1 MKQFFG
7 TVGCCLSL
15 ACVVGALEV
24 GDLPVEE
31 LTRDYADSHFSKDY
45 EYHILSDYS
54 VRRTWKAKGYTLT
67 LDFDI
72 RSSKLLSLYVDYEP
86 AAPKAEAMRH
96 MRHLCEGRDEDTK
109 WVKTKEKSA
118 TNVGLK
124 NARHRQLTD
133 KSFLFWESAGSSGN
147 CERLSWFAEA
157 PRLDRMSIE
166 HASRN
171 TGKTAMGNSS
181 AGGGFEA
188 MFKDEDRRRATPPV
202 APITKTPVADT
213 PTDDIPADDSPEID
227 TPAPDTST
235 ADIPVVDT
243 PAVTTPSE
251 PVKVSPAPEQS
262 TKPAADSPAQPRGEQ
277 MKVNNP
283 LEKLGIEWN
292 DETKK
297 WLMYIGGALLLLI
310 IWSRIAAARRRA
322 KQTAAFEELLRRGD
336 RERTGKN

>member
-15 ACVVGALEV
+15 ACAVSALEV
-24 GDLPVEE
+24 GDLPVEG
-31 LTRDYADSHFSKDY
+31 LTRDYADNNFSKDY
-45 EYHILSDYS
+45 EYYILSDYS
-54 VRRTWKAKGYTLT
+54 VRRTWKAEGYTLT

-72 RSSKLLSLYVDYEP
+72 RSGKLLSLYVDYEP

-118 TNVGLK
+118 NNVGLH

-133 KSFLFWESAGSSGN
+133 KSFLFWESAGSSGD
-147 CERLSWFAEA
+147 CERLCWFAEA
-157 PRLDRMSIE
+157 PRQDRMKIA
-166 HASRN
+166 HATKN
-171 TGKTAMGNSS
+171 TGKTAMGTSS

-188 MFKDEDRRRATPPV
+188 MFKDEARRRGLPEA
-202 APITKTPVADT
+202 TPVANTPATDT
-213 PTDDIPADDSPEID
+213 AAVNTPAID
-227 TPAPDTST
+227 TPA
-235 ADIPVVDT
+235 ADT
-243 PAVTTPSE
+243 PAVAQPSE
-251 PVKVSPAPEQS
+251 PAKMTPAPEQGS
-262 TKPAADSPAQPRGEQ
+262 KPAADSPSQPRGEQ
-277 MKVNNP
+277 VKVNNP

-297 WLMYIGGALLLLI
+297 WLMYIGGALLVLI

-322 KQTAAFEELLRRGD
+322 RQTAAFEELLRRDD
-336 RERTGKN
+336 RRHDGKN